1 MMGVSRAAG
10 EVSAEHLR
18 RGLPFAIGV
27 GIRAV
32 RTLDAVAP
40 PLHAVEEA
48 ALGPRAI
55 EQRRRIFAL
64 GRAAARDALAEFG
77 IHNAAIP
84 RADGGE
90 PVWPDG
96 FVGSI
101 THSREVAIAI
111 VGRRDDY
118 AGLGVDIEE
127 LARGPS
133 PRAARLVCRPNEMAW
148 VDPESGTERLARL
161 FSAKE
166 AVFKA
171 VYPIERVWLGFAD
184 AELTWREDHQVFEAE
199 LLKSVGQR
207 YPVGFVLSVNSVLGA
222 TWVLSSAYLPAP
234 AE

>member
-1 MMGVSRAAG
+1 
-10 EVSAEHLR
+10 
-18 RGLPFAIGV
+18 
-27 GIRAV
+27 
-32 RTLDAVAP
+32 
-40 PLHAVEEA
+40 
-48 ALGPRAI
+48 
-55 EQRRRIFAL
+55 
-64 GRAAARDALAEFG
+64 
-77 IHNAAIP
+77 
-84 RADGGE
+84 
-90 PVWPDG
+90 
-96 FVGSI
+96 
-101 THSREVAIAI
+101 
-111 VGRRDDY
+111 
-118 AGLGVDIEE
+118 GLGVDIEE

-222 TWVLSSAYLPAP
+222 TWVLSSAYVPAP